1 MAALGDDEGTI
12 SMVSL
17 CQTLHDAALQPRE
30 KEVMSSIFDR
40 ETRREKTL
48 YQNKVQAAKQK
59 PAAEKKISKE
69 KIAQKLDN
77 QILQIEETF
86 FKSVAGG
93 DESEIEAIK
102 AKAAEAAE

>member
-17 CQTLHDAALQPRE
+17 CQTLHDATLQPRE

-48 YQNKVQAAKQK
+48 YQNKV
-59 PAAEKKISKE
+59 
-69 KIAQKLDN
+69 
-77 QILQIEETF
+77 
-86 FKSVAGG
+86 
-93 DESEIEAIK
+93 
-102 AKAAEAAE
+102 